1 MNADGITPVRF
12 GTSGTQPGQL
22 RDPVDAV
29 ISQGVL
35 YVSDEGLSR
44 VQAFNISGTPPQPA
58 DRSHDRLRH
67 AGGQVGRDV
76 R

>member
-1 MNADGITPVRF
+1 MDADGITPVRF
-12 GTSGTQPGQL
+12 GTSGTQPGQF
-22 RDPVDAV
+22 RDPVDGV

-44 VQAFNISGTPPQPA
+44 VQAFNITGTPATPP
-58 DRSHDRLRH
+58 RSHDRLRNV
-67 AGGQVGRDV
+67 GRQVGLDV